1 LGLVQRLW
9 GTGIG
14 RRVRVGAALLV
25 GVGVLL
31 GTGIAIGG
39 MLAKGEPVTREA
51 LAKTSN
57 VRGAK
62 DRTLGLSKVVIKPG
76 AVLPL
81 HHHSGTQVARIVKG
95 TLTYTVVKGK
105 AKVKKG
111 DAETG
116 GKLVRTIKAGE
127 TAKIKTGQ
135 WLVEQPSDHHMAA
148 NNGDSRLVIYLATL
162 LRKGAP
168 PSVPG

>member
-1 LGLVQRLW
+1 MPRVPGNGFDRRARLGVALV
-9 GTGIG
+9 
-14 RRVRVGAALLV
+14 A
-25 GVGVLL
+25 GVAVLL
-31 GTGIAIGG
+31 GAGIAIGG
-39 MLAKGEPVTREA
+39 MLAKEPVTREA

-76 AVLPL
+76 AELPL

-111 DAETG
+111 DADSG
-116 GKLVRTIKAGE
+116 AKLVRTIKAGE
-127 TAKIKTGQ
+127 SAKIKTGQ

-148 NNGDSRLVIYLATL
+148 NNGDSRVVISLATL